1 MTIRDIMVS
10 FGFDVDSASQ
20 AKAEN
25 SIKGI
30 KNFAT
35 KMLGKVALV
44 FSVAKLGQFTKECLQ
59 AGSDVQEMENKFNTV
74 FDNISGEVDKWAGD
88 FAESVGRNKNT
99 IKTYLADNQNLLV
112 GFGMSREEGAKL
124 SEQMVSLALDIASFS
139 NIDET
144 RAVENMSKAI
154 MGESEC
160 AKILGAVLNDTTR
173 AETMRAM
180 GLKGSYNKL
189 SQLEKMQ
196 VNYNTILRQSPDAIG
211 DCVRSMDSYES
222 KQRQLKATIQGFK
235 EYIGGKLIPVFAIL
249 TGWFNNLMKGIM
261 NFTKDLLGADDETNN
276 LLKVFE
282 RVQGKLQVLKPMFDR
297 IAETISSAF
306 KTAIQIVGKVAGVI
320 GDTLLSAIDL
330 ILKGFDKLADMVGG
344 MDNLF
349 KILSLAVGAFFLVNK
364 WDNIVLGALKVVK
377 AIGTLKNAFTGLFTV
392 ANLKTLAIIAVIVML
407 ALIVEDF
414 VQFMRGNDSVIGALF
429 DKAGIGA
436 ENARNAIKRAW
447 NAIVTI
453 LKTAFDTI
461 KQAVEMTFGTVKDF
475 LKRNSDQIKKDLMT
489 AWGII
494 AQALSGVWTVLSSI
508 WKTIFGEQES
518 DVTGSANNT
527 KNGVLSVWQSILT
540 ALSTYWQAIFNV
552 ASRVFNTLATVIKA
566 VFTVLKVFWDMWG
579 STIVQHFKVIWDTM
593 KDTIKGFL
601 QVIEGI
607 ANLVTAIFNGDW
619 KGAWEAVKSIVSGVV
634 KIVISLVKRLYSGIK
649 TSFKMKF
656 IFIKTILSKI
666 KNIITTIWNAIV
678 AKISSVLSKI
688 KNKISTIW
696 NGIMSFI
703 KGVLNKI
710 KSVIVSVWNAIM
722 SVIRSVLNKIKSVVS
737 SVWNAISS
745 TVSSVLNRIKS
756 IVSSVWNAIMSVI
769 RSVLNSIKST
779 VSSVWNAISS
789 TVSSVLNRIKSI
801 VSSVWNAIS
810 STVRNVLSRIR
821 STVSSVWNGIV
832 SAVSGAVNR
841 VRSVVSSVFGSIV
854 GTVSSIFSRVRSA
867 ITGKMSSIKSAIKN
881 GFSTAFNSIKNL
893 GSRAFQWG
901 ADIINGIKN
910 GIMSKINSIKQS
922 VSSVGETIKSYLHF
936 SVPDEGP
943 LTDFESW
950 MPDFM
955 EGLAY
960 GIDINKY
967 KVLDKVRDLANGM
980 SIIMTG
986 ATASPTSKATSMI
999 NNSLH
1004 RINQHVSISNTYN
1017 GLTNDTRRVIPSTMN
1032 KSAVDATTQLA
1043 RGLQYARG

>member
-1 MTIRDIMVS
+1 
-10 FGFDVDSASQ
+10 
-20 AKAEN
+20 
-25 SIKGI
+25 
-30 KNFAT
+30 
-35 KMLGKVALV
+35 
-44 FSVAKLGQFTKECLQ
+44 
-59 AGSDVQEMENKFNTV
+59 MENKFNTV

-249 TGWFNNLMKGIM
+249 TGWFNTLMKGIM

-297 IAETISSAF
+297 IAETISGVF

-527 KNGVLSVWQSILT
+527 KNGVLSVWQSILK
-540 ALSTYWQAIFNV
+540 ALSTYWQVIFNV

-634 KIVISLVKRLYSGIK
+634 KIVIALIKRLYSGIK

-710 KSVIVSVWNAIM
+710 KSV
-722 SVIRSVLNKIKSVVS
+722 VS

-745 TVSSVLNRIKS
+745 FISSVLNRIKS
-756 IVSSVWNAIMSVI
+756 
-769 RSVLNSIKST
+769 T
-779 VSSVWNAISS
+779 V
-789 TVSSVLNRIKSI
+789 
-801 VSSVWNAIS
+801 
-810 STVRNVLSRIR
+810 
-821 STVSSVWNGIV
+821 
-832 SAVSGAVNR
+832 
-841 VRSVVSSVFGSIV
+841 
-854 GTVSSIFSRVRSA
+854 
-867 ITGKMSSIKSAIKN
+867 
-881 GFSTAFNSIKNL
+881 
-893 GSRAFQWG
+893 
-901 ADIINGIKN
+901 
-910 GIMSKINSIKQS
+910 
-922 VSSVGETIKSYLHF
+922 
-936 SVPDEGP
+936 
-943 LTDFESW
+943 
-950 MPDFM
+950 
-955 EGLAY
+955 
-960 GIDINKY
+960 
-967 KVLDKVRDLANGM
+967 
-980 SIIMTG
+980 
-986 ATASPTSKATSMI
+986 
-999 NNSLH
+999 
-1004 RINQHVSISNTYN
+1004 
-1017 GLTNDTRRVIPSTMN
+1017 
-1032 KSAVDATTQLA
+1032 
-1043 RGLQYARG
+1043 